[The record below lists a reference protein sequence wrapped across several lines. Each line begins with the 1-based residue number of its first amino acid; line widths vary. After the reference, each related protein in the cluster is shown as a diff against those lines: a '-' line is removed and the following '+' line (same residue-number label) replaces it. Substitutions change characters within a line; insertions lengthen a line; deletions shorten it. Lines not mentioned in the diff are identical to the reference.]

1 MQSAKVTSLVRF
13 VNLNFTFYHHLVTKA
28 LNIFQKKHYY
38 NYDYFFLIIT
48 FFGVFKMKKEVFYG
62 KGMGKLKE
70 EDLDLYQAIVALND
84 AVWNGKALDYKT
96 QKLIAIGIAAS
107 NADSRATEKQIMSAK
122 KELGVTRDEV
132 VDVLKVVL
140 LTSGM
145 QPFNKALQIA
155 NKVFEE

>member
-1 MQSAKVTSLVRF
+1 MIWRD
-13 VNLNFTFYHHLVTKA
+13 
-28 LNIFQKKHYY
+28 I
-38 NYDYFFLIIT
+38 
-48 FFGVFKMKKEVFYG
+48 MKEEVFYG

-70 EDLDLYQAIVALND
+70 EDEDLYQAIVALND

-132 VDVLKVVL
+132 VDVLADGTEPLVEVQVIIGTGGVGDGVLFLHPLVKSAEHAVPHNGVV
-140 LTSGM
+140 
-145 QPFNKALQIA
+145 
-155 NKVFEE
+155 VDV

>member
-1 MQSAKVTSLVRF
+1 LLIQQEPDASSFPNGGIRNTFEARGYTAWDLSSPAF
-13 VNLNFTFYHHLVTKA
+13 VVGSTLCIPT
-28 LNIFQKKHYY
+28 IFISY
-38 NYDYFFLIIT
+38 T
-48 FFGVFKMKKEVFYG
+48 GE
-62 KGMGKLKE
+62 
-70 EDLDLYQAIVALND
+70 
-84 AVWNGKALDYKT
+84 ALDYKT

-155 NKVFEE
+155 NKVFED

>member
-1 MQSAKVTSLVRF
+1 
-13 VNLNFTFYHHLVTKA
+13 
-28 LNIFQKKHYY
+28 
-38 NYDYFFLIIT
+38 
-48 FFGVFKMKKEVFYG
+48 MKEEVFYG
-62 KGMGKLKE
+62 KGMGKLKD
-70 EDLDLYQAIVALND
+70 EDEDLYQAIVALND

-145 QPFNKALQIA
+145 
-155 NKVFEE
+155 

>member
-1 MQSAKVTSLVRF
+1 
-13 VNLNFTFYHHLVTKA
+13 
-28 LNIFQKKHYY
+28 
-38 NYDYFFLIIT
+38 
-48 FFGVFKMKKEVFYG
+48 MKEEVFYG

-70 EDLDLYQAIVALND
+70 EDEDLYHAIVALND

-107 NADSRATEKQIMSAK
+107 NADSRAT
-122 KELGVTRDEV
+122 VTRDEV

>member
-1 MQSAKVTSLVRF
+1 MVTIY
-13 VNLNFTFYHHLVTKA
+13 LNNFFDKYL
-28 LNIFQKKHYY
+28 LKKYY
-38 NYDYFFLIIT
+38 NQLKVFINYFIKSGEIN
-48 FFGVFKMKKEVFYG
+48 MKKEVFYG
-62 KGMGKLKE
+62 KGMAKVKE
-70 EDLDLYQAIVALND
+70 DEPELYQAIVGLND

-107 NADSRATEKQIMSAK
+107 NGDSRATEKQIKSAK
-122 KELGVTRDEV
+122 KELDVSYDEV
-132 VDVLKVVL
+132 VDVLRVVL

>member
-1 MQSAKVTSLVRF
+1 MERV
-13 VNLNFTFYHHLVTKA
+13 
-28 LNIFQKKHYY
+28 
-38 NYDYFFLIIT
+38 
-48 FFGVFKMKKEVFYG
+48 
-62 KGMGKLKE
+62 KE
-70 EDLDLYQAIVALND
+70 EDEDLYKAIVDLND

-107 NADSRATEKQIMSAK
+107 NADSRATEKQMMSAK

-145 QPFNKALQIA
+145 PAFNKSLEVV
-155 NKVFEE
+155 NKLYD

>member
-1 MQSAKVTSLVRF
+1 
-13 VNLNFTFYHHLVTKA
+13 
-28 LNIFQKKHYY
+28 
-38 NYDYFFLIIT
+38 
-48 FFGVFKMKKEVFYG
+48 MKKEVFYG
-62 KGMGKLKE
+62 KGMAKVKE
-70 EDLDLYQAIVALND
+70 DEPELYQAIVGLND

-107 NADSRATEKQIMSAK
+107 NGDSRATEKQIKSAK
-122 KELGVTRDEV
+122 KELDVSYDEV
-132 VDVLKVVL
+132 VDVLRVVL